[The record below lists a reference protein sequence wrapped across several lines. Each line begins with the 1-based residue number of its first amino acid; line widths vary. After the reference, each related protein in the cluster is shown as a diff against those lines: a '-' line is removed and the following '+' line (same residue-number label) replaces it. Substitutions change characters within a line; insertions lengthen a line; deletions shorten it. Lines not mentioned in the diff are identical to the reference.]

1 MMFRRHR
8 IAIALIVVLA
18 GIALAGAATW
28 RSVIPGL
35 SSARREPPAIEVS
48 VATLLL
54 RASVPAED
62 KARTNPL
69 GGDPA
74 DIAAGQDIFR
84 QKCEVCHAYDGSG
97 RTQIGAGEY
106 PRPPALR
113 SLVASMTDG
122 EIFYHIRNGIRNTG
136 MPAWSMPEGQIWQLV
151 LYIRN
156 LPITVPMSRQSSLS
170 GVPVHGP
177 FSLVQPAMAAQTGPA
192 SDWHYVGS
200 TECKSCHA
208 GIYERWKKT
217 PMANVVRDPREHPDA
232 IIPDL
237 SKPDPLLTF
246 TKDDIAFVYGSIW
259 KQRYFK
265 KVGDDYF
272 PEPAQW
278 DVTHK
283 MWRQY
288 FVKNGTDWWAPL
300 YPA

>member
-1 MMFRRHR
+1 
-8 IAIALIVVLA
+8 
-18 GIALAGAATW
+18 
-28 RSVIPGL
+28 
-35 SSARREPPAIEVS
+35 
-48 VATLLL
+48 
-54 RASVPAED
+54 
-62 KARTNPL
+62 
-69 GGDPA
+69 
-74 DIAAGQDIFR
+74 
-84 QKCEVCHAYDGSG
+84 
-97 RTQIGAGEY
+97 
-106 PRPPALR
+106 
-113 SLVASMTDG
+113 MTDG
-122 EIFYHIRNGIRNTG
+122 EIFYHIRNGIRNTS
-136 MPAWSMPEGQIWQLV
+136 MPAWSMPEQQIWQLI

-156 LPITVPMSRQSSLS
+156 LPITVRMSRQTSVS
-170 GVPVHGP
+170 GVPVHGA
-177 FSLVQPAMAAQTGPA
+177 FSLATPAMAAQTGPA

-208 GIYERWKKT
+208 GIYGRWKKT

-237 SKPDPLLTF
+237 SKSDSLLTF

-300 YPA
+300 YPPDNFQRPTGPLCDDPGEGEGCPDCPDPACGEFPPHAASETVRPMMRATRRPTRHGRNSRGLVPMVGVVADACMSHVLLN